1 MYTGNMYES
10 MKKVEA
16 AREANTVLEPR
27 RMTAEEK
34 DALLATY
41 HPDYKKSEFST
52 LKIGVNAGEKV
63 PHELAALL
71 QAQPRITPADVDL
84 TKIDY
89 DVDVL
94 IIGGGGAGA
103 SAAIEADNNGA
114 KTMIVTKLRIGD
126 ANTMMAEGGIQAAD
140 KPNDSPAI
148 HYLDAF
154 GGGHFAA
161 KPELL
166 YKLVTE
172 APEAIQW
179 LDNLGVEFDK
189 APDGTMIT
197 THGGGTSRKRM
208 HAAKDY
214 SGAEIMR
221 TLRDEVLNRG
231 IPVVDFTSAVELILD
246 ENGRCAG
253 AVLMNMETGE
263 YYVARAKTVILA
275 TGGAG
280 RLHYQGFPTSNHY
293 GATADGL
300 ILGYRVGA
308 KLLYADTLQYHP
320 TGAAYPE
327 QIFGALVTEKVR
339 SLGAKLVNANGEVFM
354 HPLETR
360 DVSAASI
367 IRECSDRGN
376 GVKTA
381 DGIGVWLDTP
391 MIEIKGGEGTI
402 EKRIPA
408 MMRMFGKYGID
419 IRKEPILVYPT
430 LHYQN
435 GGLDI
440 SADGMTGVEN
450 LYAAGEVVG
459 GIHGRN
465 RLMGNSLLD
474 VIVFG
479 RNAGK
484 SASEKS
490 KSVEC
495 GKLTLEHIEK
505 FEHELSDAGIETDV
519 HSPKLLPTY
528 THGNPNI
535 TKKAF

>member
-1 MYTGNMYES
+1 MYKIDKLNELA
-10 MKKVEA
+10 KVVA
-16 AREANTVLEPR
+16 AKRAENAALEPR

-34 DALLATY
+34 DDLLAHF
-41 HPDYKKSEFST
+41 HPDYKQEEFTVLSA
-52 LKIGVNAGEKV
+52 GVNKGDKV
-63 PHELAALL
+63 PTQLAALL
-71 QAQPRITPADVDL
+71 QGKSRISASDVDL
-84 TKIDY
+84 SAPDY
-89 DVDVL
+89 DTDVL

-103 SAAIEADNNGA
+103 SAAIEADEAGVKA
-114 KTMIVTKLRIGD
+114 MIVTKLRIGD

-140 KPNDSPAI
+140 KPNDSPTI
-148 HYLDAF
+148 HFLDAF

-161 KPELL
+161 KPELVK
-166 YKLVTE
+166 KLVTK

-179 LDNLGVEFDK
+179 LNKLGVEFDK
-189 APDGTMIT
+189 EADGTMVT

-221 TLRDEVLNRG
+221 TLRDEVINRG
-231 IPVVDFTSAVELILD
+231 IPVVDFTAAVEIILD
-246 ENGRCAG
+246 ENGKAAG
-253 AVLMNMETGE
+253 AVLMNMETKE
-263 YYVARAKTVILA
+263 LLVARAKTVIIA

-320 TGAAYPE
+320 TGTGYPE

-339 SLGAKLVNANGEVFM
+339 SLGAKLVNIDGDVFM

-360 DVSAASI
+360 DVTAASI
-367 IRECSDRGN
+367 IRECTERGK
-376 GVKTA
+376 GVETNLGKA
-381 DGIGVWLDTP
+381 LWLDTP
-391 MIEIKGGEGTI
+391 MIELIHGEGTI

-435 GGLDI
+435 GGLEI
-440 SADGMTGVEN
+440 SDDCATGVEN
-450 LYAAGEVVG
+450 LYAAGEVAG

-479 RNAGK
+479 RNAGIYAAAK
-484 SASEKS
+484 AKETASPE
-490 KSVEC
+490 
-495 GKLTLEHIEK
+495 KLTLAHIEK
-505 FEHELSDAGIETDV
+505 FNKELEAAGAASDVA
-519 HSPKLLPTY
+519 SPMLLPHY
-528 THGNPNI
+528 SR
-535 TKKAF
+535 KK

>member
-1 MYTGNMYES
+1 MYTGEMYES

-16 AREANTVLEPR
+16 AREANAVLEPR
-27 RMTAEEK
+27 RMTADEK

-41 HPDYKKSEFST
+41 HPDYKQSEFVN
-52 LKIGVNAGEKV
+52 LKVGVNAGEKV
-63 PHELAALL
+63 PTELAALL
-71 QAQPRITPADVDL
+71 QANSRIKASDVDL
-84 TKIDY
+84 TKVDY
-89 DVDVL
+89 DTDVL

-103 SAAIEADNNGA
+103 SAAIEADKNGVKA
-114 KTMIVTKLRIGD
+114 MIVTKLRIGD

-140 KPNDSPAI
+140 KPNDSPAT

-166 YKLVTE
+166 YKLVND
-172 APEAIQW
+172 APDAIAW
-179 LDNLGVEFDK
+179 LNDLGVEFDK
-189 APDGTMIT
+189 AADGTMIT

-214 SGAEIMR
+214 TGAEIMR
-221 TLRDEVLNRG
+221 TLRDEVLSRQ
-231 IPVVDFTSAVELILD
+231 IPVIDFTSAVELILD
-246 ENGRCAG
+246 EEGKCAG

-263 YYVARAKTVILA
+263 LLFARAKTVILA

-300 ILGYRVGA
+300 VLGYRIGA

-339 SLGAKLVNANGEVFM
+339 SLGAKLVNKNGEVFM

-367 IRECSDRGN
+367 IRECTDRENGLETSDGL
-376 GVKTA
+376 
-381 DGIGVWLDTP
+381 GVWLDTP
-391 MIEIKGGEGTI
+391 MIEVKNGEGTI

-440 SADGMTGVEN
+440 AADGMTGVEN
-450 LYAAGEVVG
+450 LFAAGEVVG

-484 SASEKS
+484 SASEKA

-495 GKLTLEHIEK
+495 GALTLAHIEK
-505 FEHELSDAGIETDV
+505 FAAEVAEAGIETDV
-519 HSPKLLPTY
+519 VSPKLLPVY
-528 THGNPNI
+528 THGNTEI

>member
-1 MYTGNMYES
+1 MYTNEMLES

-16 AREANTVLEPR
+16 ARAENAVMEPR

-34 DALLATY
+34 ETLLATY
-41 HPDYKKSEFST
+41 HPDYKQSEFRV
-52 LKIGVNAGEKV
+52 LEAGVNKGGKV
-63 PHELAALL
+63 PTELAALL
-71 QAQPRITPADVDL
+71 QGKSRISASDVDL

-103 SAAIEADNNGA
+103 SAAIEADKNGA
-114 KTMIVTKLRIGD
+114 KAMIVTKLRIGD

-166 YKLVTE
+166 YKLVND

-179 LDNLGVEFDK
+179 LNDLGVEFDK
-189 APDGTMIT
+189 MLDGTMVT

-221 TLRDEVLNRG
+221 TLRDEVLNRK

-246 ENGRCAG
+246 ENGKCAG
-253 AVLMNMETGE
+253 AVLMNMETKDLM
-263 YYVARAKTVILA
+263 VARAKTVIMA

-300 ILGYRVGA
+300 VLGYRVGA

-339 SLGAKLVNANGEVFM
+339 SLGAKLVNKNGEVFM

-376 GVKTA
+376 GVTTS
-381 DGIGVWLDTP
+381 DGVGLWLDTP
-391 MIEIKGGEGTI
+391 MIELKNGEGTI

-440 SADGMTGVEN
+440 AADGMTDVEN

-479 RNAGK
+479 RNAGQH
-484 SASEKS
+484 ASEKA
-490 KSVEC
+490 KSVEV
-495 GKLTLEHIEK
+495 GALTLAHIEK
-505 FEHELSDAGIETDV
+505 FEKELADAGIENNV
-519 HSPKLLPTY
+519 VSPKLLPNY
-528 THGNPNI
+528 T
-535 TKKAF
+535 KQKAI

>member
-1 MYTGNMYES
+1 MYTNEMLES

-16 AREANTVLEPR
+16 ARAENAAFEPR

-34 DALLATY
+34 DNLLKTY
-41 HPDYKKSEFST
+41 HPDYKQDEFSV
-52 LKIGVNAGEKV
+52 LQIGPNKGEKV
-63 PHELAALL
+63 PTELAALL
-71 QAQPRITPADVDL
+71 QAKSRVNPDEIDL
-84 TKIDY
+84 EHPDY
-89 DVDVL
+89 DTDVL

-103 SAAIEADNNGA
+103 SAAIEADNAGA
-114 KTMIVTKLRIGD
+114 KVMIVTKLRLGD
-126 ANTMMAEGGIQAAD
+126 ANTMMEEGGIQAAD

-166 YKLVTE
+166 YRLVTE

-179 LDNLGVEFDK
+179 LNDLGVEFDK
-189 APDGTMIT
+189 DKDGTMIT

-231 IPVVDFTSAVELILD
+231 IPVVDFTAAIELILD
-246 ENGRCAG
+246 EEGKAAG
-253 AVLMNMETGE
+253 AVLLNMETKE
-263 YYVARAKTVILA
+263 ILVAKAKTVIIA

-280 RLHYQGFPTSNHY
+280 RLHYQGFPTSTHY

-300 ILGYRVGA
+300 VLGYRAGA

-339 SLGAKLVNANGEVFM
+339 SLGAKLINVDGEAFM

-367 IRECSDRGN
+367 IRECSTN
-376 GVKTA
+376 GKGVHTP
-381 DGIGVWLDTP
+381 GGVGVWLDTP
-391 MIEIKGGEGTI
+391 MIELKNGEGTI

-408 MMRMFGKYGID
+408 MLRMFGKYGID

-440 SADGMTGVEN
+440 AADNMTGIEN
-450 LYAAGEVVG
+450 LFVAGEAVG

-474 VIVFG
+474 IIVFG
-479 RNAGK
+479 RSAGRNAG
-484 SASEKS
+484 EKS
-490 KSVEC
+490 KSVKT
-495 GKLTLEHIEK
+495 GKLTLDHVTR
-505 FEHELSDAGIETDV
+505 FEAEAEAAGIHSDIV
-519 HSPKLLPTY
+519 SPKLLPNY
-528 THGNPNI
+528 AR
-535 TKKAF
+535 KK

>member
-1 MYTGNMYES
+1 MYSEQFQGS
-10 MKKVEA
+10 LKAVEA
-16 AREANTVLEPR
+16 ARAANVAYEPA
-27 RMTAEEK
+27 RMTAQEK
-34 DALLATY
+34 DDLLAAY
-41 HPDYKKSEFST
+41 HPDYKKSEFAT
-52 LKIGVNAGEKV
+52 LKAGPNKGESV
-63 PHELAALL
+63 PHELCELL
-71 QAQPRITPADVDL
+71 QAHSRISASDVDL
-84 TKIDY
+84 NDVRY

-103 SAAIEADNNGA
+103 SAAIEADKAGV
-114 KTMIVTKLRIGD
+114 KTMIVTKLRMGD

-140 KPNDSPAI
+140 KPNDSPAQ
-148 HYLDAF
+148 HFLDAY

-161 KPELL
+161 QKDLL

-179 LDNLGVEFDK
+179 LSSLGVEFDK

-231 IPVVDFTSAVELILD
+231 IEVVDFTSAIELLKD

-253 AVLMNMETGE
+253 AVLQNMETKE
-263 YYVARAKTVILA
+263 ILIARAKTVILA

-300 ILGYRVGA
+300 ILGYRAGA
-308 KLLYADTLQYHP
+308 KLLYPDTLQYHP
-320 TGAAYPE
+320 TGAAFPA
-327 QIFGALVTEKVR
+327 QIYGALVTEKVR
-339 SLGAKLVNANGEVFM
+339 SVGAMLINAEGEAFM
-354 HPLETR
+354 NPLETR
-360 DVSAASI
+360 DVAAASI
-367 IRECSDRGN
+367 IRECSERKK
-376 GVKTA
+376 GVKTPLGDA
-381 DGIGVWLDTP
+381 VWLDTP
-391 MIEIKGGEGTI
+391 MIEIKGGKGTI

-408 MMRMFGKYGID
+408 MMRMFGKHGID
-419 IRKEPILVYPT
+419 IRTEPILVYPT

-435 GGLDI
+435 GGLHI
-440 SADGMTGVEN
+440 TPDGQTDVEN
-450 LYAAGEVVG
+450 LFAAGEVVG

-474 VIVFG
+474 IIVFG
-479 RNAGK
+479 RNAGRN
-484 SASEKS
+484 AGEKS
-490 KSVEC
+490 KSVTV
-495 GKLTLEHIEK
+495 GALTLSHVAA
-505 FEHELSDAGIETDV
+505 FEEERNAAGIADDTL
-519 HSPKLLPTY
+519 SPRLLPDY
-528 THGNPNI
+528 TR
-535 TKKAF
+535 KRD